1 MIIVIAKLRAKAG
14 HAGDFVRLG
23 EHIVKGTVQEEGC
36 ITFEMLQDPTD
47 PESFTYY
54 EKWRSRDDLELHF
67 KEPHFLEFGKAIEP
81 MLDGT
86 VSIVLYE
93 VSEEVVIQ

>member
-14 HAGDFVRLG
+14 HADDFVRLG
-23 EHIVKGTVQEEGC
+23 KDIVKGTVQEEGC

-54 EKWRSRDDLELHF
+54 EKWRSREDLELHF
-67 KEPHFLEFGKAIEP
+67 KEDHFIEFGEAIQT
-81 MLDGT
+81 MLDGE

-93 VSEEVVIQ
+93 VSEELVIQ